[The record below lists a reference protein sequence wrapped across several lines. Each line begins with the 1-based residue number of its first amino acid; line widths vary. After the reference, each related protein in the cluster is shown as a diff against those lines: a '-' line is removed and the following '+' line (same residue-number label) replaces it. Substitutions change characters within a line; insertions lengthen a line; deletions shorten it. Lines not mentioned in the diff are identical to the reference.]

1 MFSFVPN
8 HYVQN
13 VNDIDFQKLKDK
25 NIKIILCDVDNTL
38 LIVGEKMPTADA
50 FSFLEKAKNEG
61 IKVILFSNGKTERI
75 SKLAAKL
82 DLEFNGLSK
91 KPFSKSYKLMLERYH
106 LSSENISVVGD
117 QLLTDILGGNKMNM
131 YSILVDPITKHET
144 IWTKINRSIEFF
156 VLLYLRLS
164 KKLIKRK
171 YF

>member
-25 NIKIILCDVDNTL
+25 NIKMILCDVDNTL

-91 KPFSKSYKLMLERYH
+91 KPFSKSYELMLERYH
-106 LSSENISVVGD
+106 LSSENIAVIGD

-156 VLLYLRLS
+156 VLSYLRLG
-164 KKLIKRK
+164 KKLIRRK